1 MNKERR
7 KKLSTVY
14 DALTEC
20 MNTVEAVKDE
30 ERESLDNLP
39 DSFRNSERGED
50 MENYIEL
57 LNESYNLIDDAHS
70 VVEQI

>member
-14 DALTEC
+14 DTLTEC

-57 LNESYNLIDDAHS
+57 LNESYNLIDDARS